1 MAGMYS
7 RLAATGIRKNGRS
20 YVPFI
25 LTAALMVSIFYII
38 SFLGNN
44 PMLAQMV
51 GGSGMA
57 MILQFGM
64 VVMGLFSSIFLFYTN
79 SFLIKRRKKE
89 FGLYNILGL
98 GKRQIAKILI
108 RETIFV
114 YLISVIF
121 GLGVGVLFSKLAEML
136 AMKMLRGNVN
146 FMFYIDPL
154 SIIIA
159 VILFAAI
166 FVLILINS
174 LRQLF
179 FSRPIE
185 LLHSES
191 TGEKPPRTNIPGAV
205 IGFLLL
211 GVAYYMALKIKDP
224 GVAMGMFFIAVI
236 LVIIATYL
244 LFIAGSV
251 VLCRMLQKN
260 KRYYYKTNHFVS
272 VSQMTFRM
280 RKNGAGLA
288 SICILSTMVLV
299 TLSST
304 VSLYAG
310 IPDNIETRY
319 PHDITVTMY
328 DDETLQTDRLVSVV
342 NECVESWGYT
352 PQNASVKHSMELPR
366 YVVTDI
372 MGLDLSVPGED
383 YDIGTDFTVIPLDE
397 ADDSVKALNLQL
409 GDNEVAIF
417 EAGDKRITAKPTIK
431 FGELELTYQVIGETP
446 SSIEQKIFR
455 TGVDFAIIYVR
466 DLEMM
471 GRIYKAQYDIINPI
485 NEQREEEA
493 RLEAERNGENGYGWQ
508 PITMAD
514 FKVEYGF
521 NVSDDIN
528 EVNEVYEGLDN
539 PYGVWYD
546 TIETAYN
553 NMHLGSGS
561 WRIDTKAT
569 FVDDY
574 YGLYGG
580 LLFLGI
586 LLGGVFAL
594 AAALIMYYKQ
604 ISEGYEDAAR
614 FEILRKVGMTK
625 REIKSAINSQVLK
638 VFFLPLVAAGIHMLF
653 AFSMIAK
660 ILNMFDFYN
669 VGLFAVVTLIGYAI
683 FAALYVIFYK
693 VTSKSYQH
701 IVG

>member
-25 LTAALMVSIFYII
+25 LTAALMVAIFYII
-38 SFLGNN
+38 SFLSNN
-44 PMLAQMV
+44 SMLYSMV
-51 GGSGMA
+51 GGSGMS
-57 MILQFGM
+57 MILKFGM
-64 VVMGLFSSIFLFYTN
+64 VVMGLFSAIFLFYTN

-98 GKRQIAKILI
+98 GKRQIAKILV

-114 YLISVIF
+114 YLISIIL

-146 FMFYIDPL
+146 FEFYIDPI

-159 VILFAAI
+159 LILFAAI
-166 FVLILINS
+166 FVIILINS

-191 TGEKPPRTNIPGAV
+191 HGEKPPRTNIPGAV

-251 VLCRMLQKN
+251 VLCRILQKN

-342 NECVESWGYT
+342 NECVEIWGYT
-352 PQNASVKHSMELPR
+352 PQNASVKHSMELSR

-383 YDIGTDFTVIPLDE
+383 YEIGTDFTVIPLDE
-397 ADDSVKALNLQL
+397 ADESVKALNLQL

-431 FGELELTYQVIGETP
+431 FGELELTYQVVGETP

-455 TGVDFAIIYVR
+455 SGVDFAIIYVR

-493 RLEAERNGENGYGWQ
+493 RLEAERNGEHGFGYES
-508 PITMAD
+508 IDMAD

-521 NVSDDIN
+521 NVSEDIN
-528 EVNEVYEGLDN
+528 EVNAVYEGLDN

-546 TIETAYN
+546 TIETAYG
-553 NMHLGSGS
+553 NMHLGWGHWS
-561 WRIDTKAT
+561 IDTKAT
-569 FVDDY
+569 FVDEY

-604 ISEGYEDAAR
+604 ISEGFEDAAR
-614 FEILRKVGMTK
+614 FEILRKVGMTN

-638 VFFLPLVAAGIHMLF
+638 VFFLPLVAAGIHMTF

-660 ILNMFDFYN
+660 MLNVFDFYN
-669 VGLFAVVTLIGYAI
+669 VSLFAVVTLIGFAI
-683 FAALYVIFYK
+683 FAVLYVIFYK

>member
-7 RLAATGIRKNGRS
+7 KLAATGIRKNGRS

-25 LTAALMVSIFYII
+25 LTAALMIAIFYII
-38 SFLGNN
+38 SFLSNN
-44 PMLAQMV
+44 VMLAQMV

-57 MILQFGM
+57 MILKFGM
-64 VVMGLFSSIFLFYTN
+64 VVMGLFSAIFLFYTN

-98 GKRQIAKILI
+98 GKRQIAKILV

-114 YLISVIF
+114 YLIAEIL

-146 FMFYIDPL
+146 FEFYIDPI

-159 VILFAAI
+159 LILFAVI
-166 FVLILINS
+166 FVLILMNS

-185 LLHSES
+185 LLHSEN

-211 GVAYYMALKIKDP
+211 GFAYYMAISIKDP
-224 GVAMGMFFIAVI
+224 GVAMGLFFIAVI

-251 VLCRMLQKN
+251 VLCRVLQKN

-319 PHDITVTMY
+319 PHDITLTMY
-328 DDETLQTDRLVSVV
+328 DDETLQADRLISVAD
-342 NECVESWGYT
+342 ELIESWGYT
-352 PQNASVKHSMELPR
+352 PKNTSVKRSMYLSR

-383 YDIGTDFTVIPLDE
+383 YLIGTDFTVVPLDE
-397 ADDSVKALNLQL
+397 ADENIRALNLQL

-431 FGELELTYQVIGETP
+431 FGELELTYQTIDTIP
-446 SSIEQKIFR
+446 TSIEQKIFLSQE
-455 TGVDFAIIYVR
+455 DFAIIYVR
-466 DLEMM
+466 DLETM
-471 GRIYKAQYDIINPI
+471 GRIYKAQYDIIKPI
-485 NEQREEEA
+485 NEKAEA
-493 RLEAERNGENGYGWQ
+493 DAKAEAERLGENGYGYES
-508 PITMAD
+508 IVMAD

-521 NVSDDIN
+521 NISEDIN
-528 EVNEVYEGLDN
+528 EVNAVYEGLDN

-546 TIETAYN
+546 TIESSYN
-553 NMHLGSGS
+553 NMHLGSGR
-561 WRIDTKAT
+561 WRLDTKAT
-569 FVDDY
+569 FVDEY

-604 ISEGYEDAAR
+604 LSEGFEDAAR
-614 FEILRKVGMTK
+614 FEILRKVGMTN

-638 VFFLPLVAAGIHMLF
+638 VFFLPLVAAGVHMTF

-660 ILNMFDFYN
+660 MLNVFDFYN
-669 VGLFAVVTLIGYAI
+669 VGLFAMVTLIGYAV
-683 FAALYVIFYK
+683 FALLYVLFYK
-693 VTSKSYQH
+693 ITSKSYQH